1 MPSWPDVPKPLAKVL
16 LFPKSIWLPY
26 SALPLL
32 KCTKVCCS
40 DRIRHSTTAHTDA
53 HTLSR
58 VKAAVAFI
66 FPRRTFLPC
75 CLYMMLRTV
84 LAFSVVLISIM
95 NLTWS
100 ASWGTCLKYRL
111 RDPNPQDSDTV
122 SLAEDLYFLI
132 IPLLGVHG
140 KHFLRQSSN
149 FKMHANHLGAMLKCR
164 F

>member
-1 MPSWPDVPKPLAKVL
+1 MSQSLWHKFCCFLKASDFLIQHFLNQHFRFWSVPKVAVVTG
-16 LFPKSIWLPY
+16 Y
-26 SALPLL
+26 A
-32 KCTKVCCS
+32 TQQ
-40 DRIRHSTTAHTDA
+40 HHHTDT

-58 VKAAVAFI
+58 RKVAVAFI
-66 FPRRTFLPC
+66 FPRRTCLPC
-75 CLYMMLRTV
+75 CFYMMLRTV

-111 RDPNPQDSDTV
+111 RDPNPQDSETV

-132 IPLLGVHG
+132 IPPLGVHG
-140 KHFLRQSSN
+140 KYFLRESSN
-149 FKMHANHLGAMLKCR
+149 FKMHENHLGVMLKCR